1 MRRLINS
8 WDEKGETLFFFFV
21 LSLTLLTCFW
31 QINPIQPRPLHLIIH
46 AGSKSL
52 SVMAGTKLSQIWG
65 DSGMDLDS
73 PLKRER
79 FQPHQSCKSTFM
91 CKSLFIAA
99 HLNQTHWVWLRLFK
113 IWFIFNVLKINPL
126 RLSEEKH
133 VKVRD
138 ERLCIWLPEHVW
150 DFKCNL

>member
-1 MRRLINS
+1 M
-8 WDEKGETLFFFFV
+8 EKGETLF
-21 LSLTLLTCFW
+21 LSPRSLLTCFW

-79 FQPHQSCKSTFM
+79 FQPHQSRKSTFM
-91 CKSLFIAA
+91 CKRLYIAA
-99 HLNQTHWVWLRLFK
+99 HLNQTRWV
-113 IWFIFNVLKINPL
+113 
-126 RLSEEKH
+126 
-133 VKVRD
+133 
-138 ERLCIWLPEHVW
+138 
-150 DFKCNL
+150 